1 MIKKIGY
8 IALLLFFGKGFGQEK
23 QNSPSFKL
31 TPEQKQ
37 KSIEIHRKFD
47 ADLLALKT
55 KHERQIAKVKN
66 ENELLELKKMHKKQI
81 DSLHEEHEKET
92 EQIYTPEQLERIKNL
107 KKKRLEKKRISI

>member
-1 MIKKIGY
+1 MNKKIGY
-8 IALLLFFGKGFGQEK
+8 IALLLFFVKGFGQVK

-55 KHERQIAKVKN
+55 KQERQIAKVKS
-66 ENELLELKKMHKKQI
+66 ENELLGLKKKHKKQI

-107 KKKRLEKKRISI
+107 KKKRLEKKRIRI